1 MQTQPRSAH
10 AEEPG
15 GGGGGEERR
24 GQKAERGSRSETTA
38 ADAPRGAHP
47 DSLGETLR
55 SASLATRCTV
65 FRTRVC
71 SLMLSR
77 QLSHSELCELMSHL
91 LQIPLHQGQ
100 LRSLVADTPRVNRQ
114 RLGVASAASAA
125 AATNAR
131 TDTRS
136 VPARSGARKLFRL
149 DGRCS
154 PGRSTV
160 RARRALP

>member
-1 MQTQPRSAH
+1 MGAGRSDGVRRPSEGHGPKPR
-10 AEEPG
+10 P
-15 GGGGGEERR
+15 R
-24 GQKAERGSRSETTA
+24 
-38 ADAPRGAHP
+38 DAPCGAHP
-47 DSLGETLR
+47 DSLGEALR
-55 SASLATRCTV
+55 ASSPATRCTV

-114 RLGVASAASAA
+114 RLGVASAT

>member
-1 MQTQPRSAH
+1 MGAGRSDGVRRPSEGHGPKPR
-10 AEEPG
+10 P
-15 GGGGGEERR
+15 R
-24 GQKAERGSRSETTA
+24 
-38 ADAPRGAHP
+38 DAPRGAHP
-47 DSLGETLR
+47 DSLGEALR
-55 SASLATRCTV
+55 ASSPATRCTV

-71 SLMLSR
+71 LLMLSR

-100 LRSLVADTPRVNRQ
+100 LRSLVADTPRVNHQ
-114 RLGVASAASAA
+114 RLGVASAASAT

>member
-1 MQTQPRSAH
+1 MGAGRSDGVRRPSEGHGPKPR
-10 AEEPG
+10 P
-15 GGGGGEERR
+15 R
-24 GQKAERGSRSETTA
+24 
-38 ADAPRGAHP
+38 DAPRGAHP
-47 DSLGETLR
+47 DSLGEALR
-55 SASLATRCTV
+55 ASSPATRCTV

-77 QLSHSELCELMSHL
+77 QLSQSKLCELMSHL

-100 LRSLVADTPRVNRQ
+100 LRSLVADTPRVNHQ

-125 AATNAR
+125 STAAATNAR
-131 TDTRS
+131 TGTRS
-136 VPARSGARKLFRL
+136 VPVRSGARKLFRL

>member
-1 MQTQPRSAH
+1 MGAGRSDGVRRPSEGHGPKPR
-10 AEEPG
+10 P
-15 GGGGGEERR
+15 R
-24 GQKAERGSRSETTA
+24 
-38 ADAPRGAHP
+38 DVPRGAHP

-55 SASLATRCTV
+55 ASSLATRCTV

-114 RLGVASAASAA
+114 RLGVASAT

-131 TDTRS
+131 TGTRS
-136 VPARSGARKLFRL
+136 VPVRSGARKLFRL

>member
-1 MQTQPRSAH
+1 MGAGRTDGVRRPSEGHGPKPR
-10 AEEPG
+10 P
-15 GGGGGEERR
+15 R
-24 GQKAERGSRSETTA
+24 
-38 ADAPRGAHP
+38 DAPRGAHP
-47 DSLGETLR
+47 DSLGETLQ
-55 SASLATRCTV
+55 ASSPATRCTV

-77 QLSHSELCELMSHL
+77 QLSQSKLCELMSHL

-100 LRSLVADTPRVNRQ
+100 LRSLVADTPRVNHQ
-114 RLGVASAASAA
+114 RLSVASTAASAA

>member
-1 MQTQPRSAH
+1 MGAGRSDGVRRPSEGHGPKPR
-10 AEEPG
+10 P
-15 GGGGGEERR
+15 
-24 GQKAERGSRSETTA
+24 Q
-38 ADAPRGAHP
+38 DAPRGAHP

-55 SASLATRCTV
+55 PASLATRCTV

-114 RLGVASAASAA
+114 RLGVASAAT
-125 AATNAR
+125 ATNAR

-136 VPARSGARKLFRL
+136 VPARSGARKLFCL

>member
-1 MQTQPRSAH
+1 MGAGRSDGVRRPSEGHGPKPR
-10 AEEPG
+10 P
-15 GGGGGEERR
+15 R
-24 GQKAERGSRSETTA
+24 
-38 ADAPRGAHP
+38 DVPRGAHP
-47 DSLGETLR
+47 DSLGEALR
-55 SASLATRCTV
+55 ASSPATRCTV

-71 SLMLSR
+71 LLMLSR

-114 RLGVASAASAA
+114 RLGVASAAASAA

-131 TDTRS
+131 TGTRS
-136 VPARSGARKLFRL
+136 VLVCSGARKLFRL

>member
-1 MQTQPRSAH
+1 MGAGRSDGVRRPSEGHGPKPR
-10 AEEPG
+10 P
-15 GGGGGEERR
+15 R
-24 GQKAERGSRSETTA
+24 
-38 ADAPRGAHP
+38 DVPRGAHP

-55 SASLATRCTV
+55 PASPATRCTV

-71 SLMLSR
+71 SLMLSC

-114 RLGVASAASAA
+114 QLGVASAA

>member
-1 MQTQPRSAH
+1 MGAGRSDGVRRPSEGHGPKPR
-10 AEEPG
+10 P
-15 GGGGGEERR
+15 R
-24 GQKAERGSRSETTA
+24 
-38 ADAPRGAHP
+38 DAPRGAHP
-47 DSLGETLR
+47 DSLGETLQ
-55 SASLATRCTV
+55 ASSPATRCTV

-71 SLMLSR
+71 SPMLSR

-114 RLGVASAASAA
+114 RLGVASTAASAAASAA

-131 TDTRS
+131 TGTRS
-136 VPARSGARKLFRL
+136 VLVCSGARKLFRL

>member
-1 MQTQPRSAH
+1 MGAGRSDGVRRPSEGHGPKPR
-10 AEEPG
+10 P
-15 GGGGGEERR
+15 R
-24 GQKAERGSRSETTA
+24 
-38 ADAPRGAHP
+38 DAPRGAHP

-55 SASLATRCTV
+55 PASLATRCTV

-91 LQIPLHQGQ
+91 LQILLHQGQ
-100 LRSLVADTPRVNRQ
+100 LRSLVADTPRLNHQ
-114 RLGVASAASAA
+114 RLGVASATASAA